1 MSLDFA
7 NKKIETM
14 KEVGFRRGDNGLT
27 TWVPGVSFS
36 TDEVR
41 WQNNMTQQAN
51 SRWFAPAQGDILET
65 EKLKNK
71 IAKAED
77 IAGVLTA
84 LYGDSS
90 YWQFIDKEKLASG
103 NVYNY

>member
-1 MSLDFA
+1 MHFCEMSLDFA

-51 SRWFAPAQGDILET
+51 SRWFARLKEIFRNRKT
-65 EKLKNK
+65 KKKKLKRK
-71 IAKAED
+71 ILQEFYC
-77 IAGVLTA
+77 IV
-84 LYGDSS
+84 
-90 YWQFIDKEKLASG
+90 W
-103 NVYNY
+103 